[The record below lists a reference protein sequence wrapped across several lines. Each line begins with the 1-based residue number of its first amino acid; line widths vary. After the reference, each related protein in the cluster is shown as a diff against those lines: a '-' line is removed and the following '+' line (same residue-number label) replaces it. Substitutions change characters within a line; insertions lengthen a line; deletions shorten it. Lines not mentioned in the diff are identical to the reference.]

1 MKVVDMVQHP
11 KYKDRIVDF
20 VTLVFHNKVN
30 EQELNIIEI
39 EEDKR
44 IIVESVDKCRRYIIR
59 TWTSQ
64 PYRVDDDGNVLSEA
78 VSFTLFR
85 MIPNGDGT
93 SHGEEIYGGAI
104 EVDVV

>member
-1 MKVVDMVQHP
+1 MKVVDMVKHP

-20 VTLVFHNKVN
+20 VTLVFHNRVN
-30 EQELNIIEI
+30 EQELNIVEI
-39 EEDKR
+39 ERSEMV
-44 IIVESVDKCRRYIIR
+44 IVESADKCRRYIIR

-64 PYRVDDDGNVLSEA
+64 PYRVGDDGNVLSEA

-85 MIPNGDGT
+85 VVPNGDGT
-93 SHGEEIYGGAI
+93 SHGEEIYSGAI